1 MPKSATITLTTAGA
15 DSGPFNLLSNAD
27 SFSTPFETNITRSSL
42 LLGYTTNL
50 IPDAATVVRVQSTG
64 SCTNFIDFTFPNEIG
79 GCGVGFTISEA
90 CSNAAS
96 NPITLYSD
104 CEFLFVGC
112 SLFYNSNLTSP
123 VTAPYVFAQATWDMN
138 GSGVITAFS
147 SIQC

>member
-15 DSGPFNLLSNAD
+15 DSGPFDLYSNVD
-27 SFSTPFETNITRSSL
+27 SFSTPFESNITRGSL
-42 LLGYTTNL
+42 LLGYTSNL
-50 IPDAATVVRVQSTG
+50 VPDAATTVRVKSNG
-64 SCTNFIDFTFPNEIG
+64 DCTNSIDFTFPYEIG
-79 GCGVGFTISEA
+79 FCGVGNSISEA
-90 CSNAAS
+90 CSNAVS

-104 CEFLFVGC
+104 CEFLSVGC

-123 VTAPYVFAQATWDMN
+123 VSAPYAFAQATWDMN